1 MSNLPKRKPIRIENY
16 DYSTPGAYFITVCT
30 ANREKIFW
38 SDRRGE
44 LCSPANVTLSE
55 IGIIVDKEIQKLNT
69 IYDAVRVD
77 KYCIMPDHIH
87 FIISINADENGQTQC
102 APTISRVIKQFKG
115 SITKQIGRPIWQ
127 KSFYDHGIRNQQ
139 DYDEIWQYIENN
151 PMKYALKK
159 HLNGAFFAGERSSPL
174 RCYSKMYERMR
185 RGDLWSPVKIMLL
198 SNKSSH
204 IPQMPIHR
212 TQ

>member
-1 MSNLPKRKPIRIENY
+1 MNELPKRKAIRIEDY

-44 LCSPANVTLSE
+44 LCSPADNVQTGDQRSPLRVELSDV
-55 IGIIVDKEIQKLNT
+55 GKIVDVEIQKMNT
-69 IYDAVRVD
+69 VYDAVRVD

-87 FIISINADENGQTQC
+87 FILSIDTDENGRTCRGKLCSPAC

-115 SITKQIGRPIWQ
+115 SITKQVGRPIWQ

-139 DYDEIWQYIENN
+139 DYDEIWAYIENN
-151 PMKYALKK
+151 PLKYALK
-159 HLNGAFFAGERSSPL
+159 
-174 RCYSKMYERMR
+174 
-185 RGDLWSPVKIMLL
+185 
-198 SNKSSH
+198 
-204 IPQMPIHR
+204 R
-212 TQ
+212 TP